1 MAESSTNPF
10 ENESGVYRVLV
21 NAEDQHSLWPDFV
34 AIPAGWRA
42 VFGPDARAACLD
54 YIAANWRDLR
64 PASLI
69 RASQDPERDRTP

>member
-1 MAESSTNPF
+1 MAQSNTNPF

-21 NAEDQHSLWPDFV
+21 NAEGQHSLWPDFV

-42 VFGPDARAACLD
+42 VFGPEPRAACLD
-54 YIAANWRDLR
+54 FIATNWTDLR

-69 RASQDPERDRTP
+69 RASQAPRHNIKS